1 MKRKGGVLMHPRVSK
16 NCKFLIL
23 EHLYSIIDAPN
34 SQEKNGVYYE
44 IAIRRS

>member
-1 MKRKGGVLMHPRVSK
+1 MHPRVSK
-16 NCKFLIL
+16 NCQFLIL
-23 EHLYSIIDAPN
+23 EHLYSIIDASS